1 VVTTDG
7 STSRNIAWG
16 PWMLAAVG
24 GLMFLHG
31 AGRLVLL
38 HRFGF
43 IDALYC
49 CLAIVPAGLLLL
61 VFDYVLHHA
70 KLVAVI
76 PLILAATLAYSSPIF
91 EVAIGL
97 ALLGAVAG
105 PALEEWKYEKRL
117 RKSTAAHSGEEKEH
131 TLPTE

>member
-1 VVTTDG
+1 MLTTEG
-7 STSRNIAWG
+7 SKSRNIAWG
-16 PWMLAAVG
+16 PWMLVAVG

-31 AGRLVLL
+31 AGRFVLV

-70 KLVAVI
+70 KLVTVI
-76 PLILAATLAYSSPIF
+76 PLILAATLAYSSPVF

-105 PALEEWKYEKRL
+105 PALEDWKYEKRL
-117 RKSTAAHSGEEKEH
+117 RKSTIAYSGGEKE
-131 TLPTE
+131 PK